1 MEAYPTD
8 TSKKYQVG
16 VRLFQLGRHSDAI
29 PIFQQSRADPKFR
42 IPSAVALGQSFLE
55 AGFVD
60 EAVDTLK
67 DVLESYEIKND
78 SKYTEMQYWYGRALE
93 KKGDVQ
99 SALKAYSGVA
109 QSNFNYRDVQAR
121 IKRLRAN
128 PAPAPPSA

>member
-1 MEAYPTD
+1 
-8 TSKKYQVG
+8 
-16 VRLFQLGRHSDAI
+16 
-29 PIFQQSRADPKFR
+29 
-42 IPSAVALGQSFLE
+42 
-55 AGFVD
+55 
-60 EAVDTLK
+60 
-67 DVLESYEIKND
+67 VLEGYEIKND
-78 SKYTEMQYWYGRALE
+78 NKYTEMQYWYGRALE